1 MSSEPVSRLYDEIE
15 TMINGK
21 KIDAA
26 SIISIATLLMK
37 TVEKY
42 SDVKGI
48 QKKEIV
54 LAVLRKVVEEKI
66 DDADE
71 RSSVLF
77 LIEQTVPP
85 VIDALVAVDKGQLK
99 IKIQKGCKSI
109 FSCCC

>member
-1 MSSEPVSRLYDEIE
+1 MSSEQVSRLYDEIE
-15 TMINGK
+15 TMIYGK

-66 DDADE
+66 NDADE

-77 LIEQTVPP
+77 LIEHTVPP

>member
-21 KIDAA
+21 KVDAS

-37 TVEKY
+37 TVETY

-66 DDADE
+66 SSPEE
-71 RSSVLF
+71 RANVLF
-77 LIEQTVPP
+77 LVEQTVPP

-99 IKIQKGCKSI
+99 IKIQKGCKSL
-109 FSCCC
+109 FPCC

>member
-1 MSSEPVSRLYDEIE
+1 MSSGPVSRLYDEIE
-15 TMINGK
+15 TLIEGK
-21 KIDAA
+21 KIDAG

-42 SDVKGI
+42 SDVNGI

-54 LAVLRKVVEEKI
+54 LAVLRKIVQEKI
-66 DDADE
+66 SDPDE
-71 RSSVLF
+71 RANVLF
-77 LIEQTVPP
+77 LVEQTVPP

-99 IKIQKGCKSI
+99 IKIQKGCKSL

>member
-1 MSSEPVSRLYDEIE
+1 MSTEPVSRLYDEIE
-15 TMINGK
+15 SMIDGK

-26 SIISIATLLMK
+26 SIISIATLLMM